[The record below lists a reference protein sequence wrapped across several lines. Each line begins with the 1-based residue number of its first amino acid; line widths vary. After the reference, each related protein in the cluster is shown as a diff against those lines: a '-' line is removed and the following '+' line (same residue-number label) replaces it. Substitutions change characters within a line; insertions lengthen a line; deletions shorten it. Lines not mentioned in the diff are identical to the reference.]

1 MALSSGEPTPVMLEN
16 ADRFGVLACRGS
28 ISYPQQTFCTDGLSM
43 KLDRLDL
50 TILDALQKDAT
61 VSTTDLATQV
71 GLSQSPCW
79 RRINLLEQEGVIKR
93 RVALLSREKLGLEVL
108 VFVHV
113 KLTSNGW
120 QSLPKFKQRVV
131 SFPEVIQCF
140 VLMGDIDFILLVAT
154 RTIDDYNTFV
164 QKKLAQVPGVQS
176 IDSRIVLEETK
187 NTTEL
192 PLDAIAVAG

>member
-1 MALSSGEPTPVMLEN
+1 
-16 ADRFGVLACRGS
+16 
-28 ISYPQQTFCTDGLSM
+28 M
-43 KLDRLDL
+43 KLDRLDIG
-50 TILDALQKDAT
+50 ILKILQKDAT
-61 VSTTDLATQV
+61 VSTTDLAESV

-79 RRINLLEQEGVIKR
+79 RRINQLEESGVIKR
-93 RVALLSREKLGLEVL
+93 RVALLAREKLGLEVL

-120 QSLPKFKQRVV
+120 QTLPKFKQRVV

-154 RTIDDYNTFV
+154 RTIDDYNNFV
-164 QKKLAQVPGVQS
+164 QKKLAQVEGVHS

-192 PLDAIAVAG
+192 PLDLIAEA

>member
-1 MALSSGEPTPVMLEN
+1 ME
-16 ADRFGVLACRGS
+16 
-28 ISYPQQTFCTDGLSM
+28 
-43 KLDRLDL
+43 LDRIDLD
-50 TILDALQKDAT
+50 ILDALQKDGT
-61 VSTTDLATQV
+61 LSTTDLAARV

-79 RRINLLEQEGVIKR
+79 RRVRLLESAGVIKR
-93 RVALLSREKLGLEVL
+93 RVALLAREALGLEVL

-120 QSLPKFKQRVV
+120 QTLPKFKQRVV

-154 RTIDDYNTFV
+154 RTIEEYNGFV

-192 PLDAIAVAG
+192 PVRELRG

>member
-1 MALSSGEPTPVMLEN
+1 MKPDKIDLE
-16 ADRFGVLACRGS
+16 
-28 ISYPQQTFCTDGLSM
+28 
-43 KLDRLDL
+43 
-50 TILDALQKDAT
+50 ILDALQKDGTLST
-61 VSTTDLATQV
+61 VDLAARV

-79 RRINLLEQEGVIKR
+79 RRVRLLESAGVIER

-154 RTIDDYNTFV
+154 RTIEEYNTFV

-192 PLDAIAVAG
+192 PLRELRDRA

>member
-1 MALSSGEPTPVMLEN
+1 MKIDRIDLE
-16 ADRFGVLACRGS
+16 
-28 ISYPQQTFCTDGLSM
+28 
-43 KLDRLDL
+43 
-50 TILDALQKDAT
+50 ILDALQKDAT
-61 VSTTDLATQV
+61 LSTTDLAAQV

-79 RRINLLEQEGVIKR
+79 RRVNLLESSGVIKR
-93 RVALLSREKLGLEVL
+93 RVALLSREQLGLEVL

-192 PLDAIAVAG
+192 PIRELHG

>member
-1 MALSSGEPTPVMLEN
+1 MKF
-16 ADRFGVLACRGS
+16 DR
-28 ISYPQQTFCTDGLSM
+28 ID
-43 KLDRLDL
+43 LD
-50 TILDALQKDAT
+50 ILDALQKDGT
-61 VSTTDLATQV
+61 LSTTDLAAQV

-79 RRINLLEQEGVIKR
+79 RRVRLLEDGGVIKR
-93 RVALLSREKLGLEVL
+93 RVALLSREQLGLEVL

-120 QSLPKFKQRVV
+120 QTLPRFKQRVV

-154 RTIDDYNTFV
+154 RTIEEYNTFV
-164 QKKLAQVPGVQS
+164 QKKLAQVPGVHS

-192 PLDAIAVAG
+192 PIRELRG

>member
-1 MALSSGEPTPVMLEN
+1 
-16 ADRFGVLACRGS
+16 
-28 ISYPQQTFCTDGLSM
+28 M
-43 KLDRLDL
+43 KLDRIDLD
-50 TILDALQKDAT
+50 ILDALQKDGT
-61 VSTTDLATQV
+61 LSTTDLAAQV

-79 RRINLLEQEGVIKR
+79 RRVRLLEDGGVIKR
-93 RVALLSREKLGLEVL
+93 RVALLSREQLGLEVL

-120 QSLPKFKQRVV
+120 QTLPKFKQRVV

-154 RTIDDYNTFV
+154 RTIEEYNTFV
-164 QKKLAQVPGVQS
+164 QKKLAQVPGVHS

-192 PLDAIAVAG
+192 PIRELRG

>member
-1 MALSSGEPTPVMLEN
+1 
-16 ADRFGVLACRGS
+16 
-28 ISYPQQTFCTDGLSM
+28 M
-43 KLDRLDL
+43 KLDRLDIS
-50 TILDALQKDAT
+50 ILKQLQKDT
-61 VSTTDLATQV
+61 TISTTELADSV

-79 RRINLLEQEGVIKR
+79 RRVNQLEASGVIKR
-93 RVALLSREKLGLEVL
+93 RVALLAREKLGLEVL

-120 QSLPKFKQRVV
+120 QSLPKFKQKVV

-154 RTIDDYNTFV
+154 RTIDDYNSFV
-164 QKKLAQVPGVQS
+164 QKKLAQVEGVHS

-192 PLDAIAVAG
+192 PLDLVVES

>member
-1 MALSSGEPTPVMLEN
+1 
-16 ADRFGVLACRGS
+16 
-28 ISYPQQTFCTDGLSM
+28 M

-50 TILDALQKDAT
+50 QILDALQRDAT
-61 VSTTDLATQV
+61 LSTAEVASRV

-79 RRINLLEQEGVIKR
+79 RRISLLEQQGVIKR

-120 QSLPKFKQRVV
+120 QSLPKFKQQVV

-154 RTIDDYNTFV
+154 PTIDAYNNFV
-164 QKKLAQVPGVQS
+164 QRKLAQVPGVQS

-192 PLDAIAVAG
+192 PLEAISS

>member
-1 MALSSGEPTPVMLEN
+1 MKIDRIDLE
-16 ADRFGVLACRGS
+16 
-28 ISYPQQTFCTDGLSM
+28 
-43 KLDRLDL
+43 
-50 TILDALQKDAT
+50 ILDALQKDAT
-61 VSTTDLATQV
+61 LSTTDLAAQV

-79 RRINLLEQEGVIKR
+79 RRVNLLQSSGVIKR
-93 RVALLSREKLGLEVL
+93 RVALLSREQLGLEVL

-192 PLDAIAVAG
+192 PILGLQG

>member
-1 MALSSGEPTPVMLEN
+1 MVLLSLPKLPPITCGEQPGHGTSFWILYSLIIYLKY
-16 ADRFGVLACRGS
+16 DS
-28 ISYPQQTFCTDGLSM
+28 SM
-43 KLDRLDL
+43 KFDRIDLD
-50 TILDALQKDAT
+50 ILDALQKDGTLSA
-61 VSTTDLATQV
+61 TDLAAQV

-79 RRINLLEQEGVIKR
+79 RRVRLLEEGGVIKR
-93 RVALLSREKLGLEVL
+93 RVALLSREQLGLEVL

-120 QSLPKFKQRVV
+120 QTLPRFKQRVV

-154 RTIDDYNTFV
+154 RTIDEYNTFV
-164 QKKLAQVPGVQS
+164 QKKLAQVPGVHS

-192 PLDAIAVAG
+192 PIRELRS

>member
-1 MALSSGEPTPVMLEN
+1 
-16 ADRFGVLACRGS
+16 
-28 ISYPQQTFCTDGLSM
+28 M
-43 KLDRLDL
+43 KIDRLDL
-50 TILDALQKDAT
+50 QILDALQKDAT
-61 VSTTDLATQV
+61 LSTADIASQV

-79 RRINLLEQEGVIKR
+79 RRISLLESSGVIKR

-154 RTIDDYNTFV
+154 RTIEDYNTFV

-192 PLDAIAVAG
+192 PLQS